1 MENLFKEHGEE
12 ESNIEVTDSDD
23 RSIHYQ
29 ENTQD
34 SQKMNKKRGNSLQK
48 ILITT
53 KLNCIR
59 NSR

>member
-1 MENLFKEHGEE
+1 MKDMENLEEHGEE

-34 SQKMNKKRGNSLQK
+34 SRKNK
-48 ILITT
+48 
-53 KLNCIR
+53 
-59 NSR
+59 